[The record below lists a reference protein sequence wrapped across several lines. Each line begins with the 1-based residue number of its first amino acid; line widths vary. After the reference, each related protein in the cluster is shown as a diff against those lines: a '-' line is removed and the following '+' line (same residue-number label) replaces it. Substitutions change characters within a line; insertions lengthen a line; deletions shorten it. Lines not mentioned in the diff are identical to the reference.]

1 MAAAPIDFYFD
12 FSSPYGYLASRRID
26 ELAAAHGR
34 KVIWRPMLLGAAF
47 KATGGA
53 PLPSIPIKGVYAMRD
68 FLRSA
73 RFYDIPYRQPTTFPV
88 STLSAARAFYWLQD
102 RDPAKA
108 VALAKALYIA
118 YFTEDLDISKPENVG
133 AVASRFGVKAEDLAA
148 ALNDPAVKDR
158 TKKEVDAAVAKG
170 VFGSPYVVVD
180 GEPFW
185 GMDRLDQVERWL
197 AKGPF

>member
-1 MAAAPIDFYFD
+1 MAAPIDFYFD

-26 ELAAAHGR
+26 ALAAKHGR
-34 KVIWRPMLLGAAF
+34 KVAWRPMLLGVAF
-47 KATGGA
+47 KTTGGA
-53 PLPSIPIKGVYAMRD
+53 PLPSIPIKGAYAMRD

-73 RFYDIPYRQPTTFPV
+73 RFHGIPYHQPTIFPV
-88 STLSAARAFYWLQD
+88 STISAVRAFYWLQD

-108 VALAKALYIA
+108 IELAKALYNA
-118 YFTEDLDISKPENVG
+118 YFVGDLDISKPENV
-133 AVASRFGVKAEDLAA
+133 AQVAAKFGVKAEELAA

-158 TKKEVDAAVAKG
+158 TKKEVDAAVAHG
-170 VFGSPYVVVD
+170 VFGSPYVIVD

>member
-1 MAAAPIDFYFD
+1 MPAPLDFYFD
-12 FSSPYGYLASRRID
+12 FSSPYGYLASRKID
-26 ELAAAHGR
+26 ALAAAHGR
-34 KVIWRPMLLGAAF
+34 KVAWRPILLGVAF

-73 RFYDIPYRQPTTFPV
+73 RFHGIPYRQPTTFPV
-88 STLSAARAFYWLQD
+88 STISAVRAFYWLQD

-108 VALAKALYIA
+108 VELAKALYNA
-118 YFTEDLDISKPENVG
+118 YFTEDLDISKPENV
-133 AVASRFGVKAEDLAA
+133 AQVAARFGVNAQALAA
-148 ALNDPAVKDR
+148 ALGDPAVKER
-158 TKKEVDAAVAKG
+158 TKIEVDAAVAKG
-170 VFGSPYVVVD
+170 VFGSPYIVVD

-185 GMDRLDQVERWL
+185 GMDRLEQVERWL

>member
-1 MAAAPIDFYFD
+1 MPAPIDFYFD

-26 ELAAAHGR
+26 ALAAAHGR
-34 KVIWRPMLLGAAF
+34 KVIWHPMLLGVAF

-53 PLPSIPIKGVYAMRD
+53 PLPSIPVKGVYAMRD

-73 RFYDIPYRQPTTFPV
+73 RFHGIPYRQPTTFPV
-88 STLSAARAFYWLQD
+88 STLSAVRAFYWLQD

-108 VALAKALYIA
+108 VELARALYNA
-118 YFTEDLDISKPENVG
+118 YFVDDLDISKAENV
-133 AVASRFGVKAEDLAA
+133 AQVAAKCGVKAEDLAA
-148 ALNDPAVKDR
+148 ALNDQTVKDR